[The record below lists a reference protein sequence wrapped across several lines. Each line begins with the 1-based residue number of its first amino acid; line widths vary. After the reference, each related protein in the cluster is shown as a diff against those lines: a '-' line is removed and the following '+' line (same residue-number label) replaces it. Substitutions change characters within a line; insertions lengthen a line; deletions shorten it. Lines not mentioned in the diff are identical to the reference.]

1 MPKNILVNA
10 RELRANNRS
19 KNREI
24 HFLRDKIYKKNNDI
38 IYHYNKFMK
47 YETDSKIFE
56 KKLNILSGF
65 YADMWCKFMNV
76 NNLYDELLE
85 EFVDELIENEEIEE
99 N

>member
-47 YETDSKIFE
+47 YKTTSIIFE
-56 KKLNILSGF
+56 KKLNILSSF
-65 YADMWCKFMNV
+65 YEDMWYKCTIV
-76 NNLYDELLE
+76 NKLYD
-85 EFVDELIENEEIEE
+85 D
-99 N
+99 

>member
-1 MPKNILVNA
+1 MPKNILVNS

-38 IYHYNKFMK
+38 IYYHNKFMK
-47 YETDSKIFE
+47 YKTTSIIFE
-56 KKLNILSGF
+56 KQLNTLYVF
-65 YADMWCKFMNV
+65 YADMWCKCTSV
-76 NNLYDELLE
+76 NKLYDDLLE
-85 EFVDELIENEEIEE
+85 EFVDELIENEEFEE